1 MALTCSKIL
10 DLPYA
15 NKLKFIA
22 GKTAATNR
30 IRWVH
35 YLEDPAYVKWL
46 KGGEL
51 IIISGS
57 VIKDNKKE
65 LIHLLEALY
74 DYNVAGV
81 IINLSDY
88 IKKIPDEVIKEAN
101 ELELPLFEMAA
112 EIRIVDISQS
122 ICYAIFQNQ
131 QMDQQNSNAILEIIY
146 GQRIT
151 ERRIERIKNIGIVD
165 GIHYR
170 MIAVRAKAVTGKEI
184 KKAEL
189 YDDDSSQQMV
199 KSLEQLIMHRLKEH
213 SVHICYIQDDDAL
226 IIFIKDKNYAD
237 IKRELIDLHHD
248 IKKNISNIQ
257 VTIAI
262 GSIFEN
268 IRDIK
273 NCYEITH
280 RMLELSEQDGI
291 IDDYENIIKKLAE
304 GYPDREDIR
313 QSVSYTLQPLIK
325 EENKELLDTLIMYL
339 RCSQSV
345 KETAKNMYVHTNT
358 IHYRISKVQ
367 ELLGFSFHEY
377 EKFLQ
382 LQICLEIYQLWNG
395 TK

>member
-15 NKLKFIA
+15 NQLKFVA
-22 GKTAATNR
+22 GKTAANNR

-51 IIISGS
+51 IVISGS

-65 LIHLLEALY
+65 LIRLLDALY
-74 DYNVAGV
+74 DYDVAGV
-81 IINLSDY
+81 IVNLSDY
-88 IKKIPDEVIKEAN
+88 IKKIPDEMIKEAN

-122 ICYAIFQNQ
+122 ICYAIFQ
-131 QMDQQNSNAILEIIY
+131 DQQAEQQNNNAILEILY

-151 ERRIERIKNIGIVD
+151 ERRIERLNNIGIVN

-170 MIAVRAKAVTGKEI
+170 MIAVRGKLAVGKEV

-189 YDDDSSQQMV
+189 YDDDRNQQMI
-199 KSLEQLIMHRLKEH
+199 KSLEQLIVHRLMERSIH
-213 SVHICYIQDDDAL
+213 TCYIQDDDV
-226 IIFIKDKNYAD
+226 IIVFIKDKDYAD
-237 IKRELIDLHHD
+237 IKRESIELYYE
-248 IKKNISNIQ
+248 IKKHIPNIQ

-262 GSIFEN
+262 GSSFDN

-273 NCYEITH
+273 NCYETAH
-280 RMLELSEQDGI
+280 KLLESNEQEGI
-291 IDDYENIIKKLAE
+291 IDEYENIIKKLAD
-304 GYPDREDIR
+304 GYQYREDIR
-313 QSVSYTLQPLIK
+313 QSVLFLLQPLIK
-325 EENKELLDTLIMYL
+325 EENKELLDTLIVYL
-339 RCSQSV
+339 RCSQSI
-345 KETAKNMYVHTNT
+345 KETAKKMYVHPNT
-358 IHYRISKVQ
+358 IHYRISKAQ

-382 LQICLEIYQLWNG
+382 LQICLEIYRMWND